1 MMVLSTLSLQP
12 YNEVLCWFISPF
24 NEIAI
29 GLIFARVGRLGGKC
43 KVIYLFLKLNFS
55 SVVLFTG
62 SFLGK
67 SCVTLTCSQTR
78 LQICQY
84 QRFNLCQGFFFS
96 TLKKYSIS
104 FDFGRLLF
112 FFKGAN
118 FTTYVFST
126 ISNCLT
132 LVWWK
137 IPWNAKSENEFNS
150 CRTDASCRFSVMRF
164 VAARLVKDDR
174 SQKG

>member
-84 QRFNLCQGFFFS
+84 QRFNLCQGFPDVVLFYQY
-96 TLKKYSIS
+96 KKYR
-104 FDFGRLLF
+104 FDMF

-150 CRTDASCRFSVMRF
+150 CRTDASCRR
-164 VAARLVKDDR
+164 
-174 SQKG
+174 